1 MADYRF
7 TVVFEADE
15 DGAIVATCPALPGC
29 SSYGLTREEA
39 VANIREA
46 MELAMEDLLRSGKAI
61 PLDTVSAEAIDIA
74 V

>member
-1 MADYRF
+1 
-7 TVVFEADE
+7 
-15 DGAIVATCPALPGC
+15 
-29 SSYGLTREEA
+29 
-39 VANIREA
+39 